1 MQEVWFRETKTKED
15 RESVKQD
22 LALAYRAFR
31 KLEEILKSKL
41 KEPSSDYNNS
51 NWAYMQ
57 ADTVG
62 YNRALKEVLKLIKQ
76 EG

>member
-1 MQEVWFRETKTKED
+1 MQEVWFRAAKTKED

-31 KLEEILKSKL
+31 KLEEILKGKL
-41 KEPSSDYNNS
+41 KEPSSDYDNS

-76 EG
+76 ED